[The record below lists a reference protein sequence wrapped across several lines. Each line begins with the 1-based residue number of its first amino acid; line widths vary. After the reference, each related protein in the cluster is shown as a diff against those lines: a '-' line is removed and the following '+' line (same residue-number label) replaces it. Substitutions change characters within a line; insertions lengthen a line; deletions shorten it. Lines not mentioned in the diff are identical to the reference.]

1 MRPKLPALCS
11 AKGSVSQHDSKDV
24 GVPSKGARIIYSCMF
39 CIRKKSPATSRVL
52 LLEDS
57 CSQSTSTS
65 PGTLLE
71 MHILDPRPTAS
82 AHLGKGP
89 SSLLTNSPPSELML
103 TPKLVK
109 KPRKTES
116 ERHAGA
122 AQAVNTVKSP
132 RFRGLRSQKGS
143 YCNDRKLTKGGRRK
157 TAAAA

>member
-1 MRPKLPALCS
+1 MRPKLPALCL
-11 AKGSVSQHDSKDV
+11 AKGSISQHDSKDL
-24 GVPSKGARIIYSCMF
+24 GLPSKGACIIYSCMF
-39 CIRKKSPATSRVL
+39 CIRKKSLATSWVL

-71 MHILDPRPTAS
+71 MHVLDPRPTAS

-103 TPKLVK
+103 MK

-122 AQAVNTVKSP
+122 AQAVNTV
-132 RFRGLRSQKGS
+132 RVQGS
-143 YCNDRKLTKGGRRK
+143 MASEVRRDHIVK
-157 TAAAA
+157 IGN